1 MTKKKEK
8 NQSTGDDIIAK
19 SASWTF
25 GEGTAKKFT
34 SHVSKSVPFY
44 EVGQELILEYSEFF
58 VSPKDLIYDVG
69 SSTGVLTAKLAD
81 KYIDKSVSVIGLDIE
96 QQMIAQANKE
106 NRRKNINYVKSD
118 LLNYKYK
125 KTNLIVSYY
134 TLQFTH
140 PKVRQ
145 EILDKFYDSLNWGGA
160 LIVFEKVRA
169 PDARFQDYSTQ
180 IYNEYKLKSGYNES
194 NIINKQRSL
203 KRVLE
208 PFSTKA
214 NYDLMKRAGFK
225 DIMTIQK
232 YVCFEGFL
240 AIK

>member
-1 MTKKKEK
+1 MSKKRKK

-25 GEGTAKKFT
+25 GKGTAKKFT

-106 NRRKNINYVKSD
+106 NRRKNIKYVKSD

-145 EILDKFYDSLNWGGA
+145 EIFDKFYDSLNWGGA

-169 PDARFQDYSTQ
+169 PDARFQDYSAQ

-208 PFSTKA
+208 PFSTEA
-214 NYDLMKRAGFK
+214 NYDLMRRAGFK

-240 AIK
+240 AVK